1 MVDVGFKAQR
11 LANDVLKL
19 APGKQ
24 TARRRPRWA
33 RRR

>member
-11 LANDVLKL
+11 FINGPAQ
-19 APGKQ
+19 AAARAQ

-33 RRR
+33 PRR